1 MMEAPGGG
9 EAVAIEPAQGLAP
22 GVALRGMP
30 SAVANAV
37 FASAARR
44 KGEGGARSELTER
57 ELAVLA
63 LVFIIFVTVEHAMLL
78 AKQIVEDSVPD
89 AEAYV
94 MTLEERFRES
104 ASKLFLEIAEDD
116 DDDLEEVAEAVD
128 LTVHSN
134 AFRFGSQ
141 VPSQNGDAL
150 GGKIQGAR
158 LVV

>member
-63 LVFIIFVTVEHAMLL
+63 LVFDAKKLTQALKLL
-78 AKQIVEDSVPD
+78 ETPGALAAS
-89 AEAYV
+89 
-94 MTLEERFRES
+94 TLF
-104 ASKLFLEIAEDD
+104 ATA
-116 DDDLEEVAEAVD
+116 AVG
-128 LTVHSN
+128 LYCGTF
-134 AFRFGSQ
+134 AFRSG
-141 VPSQNGDAL
+141 
-150 GGKIQGAR
+150 
-158 LVV
+158 